1 MYIAATKRC
10 YENLRRTFLEQ
21 QAGKEEFV
29 EQQSKRRK
37 YRSRRERVIY
47 FTNASVDITQINY

>member
-10 YENLRRTFLEQ
+10 YENLRRTFLE

-47 FTNASVDITQINY
+47 FNNASSDVTQINY